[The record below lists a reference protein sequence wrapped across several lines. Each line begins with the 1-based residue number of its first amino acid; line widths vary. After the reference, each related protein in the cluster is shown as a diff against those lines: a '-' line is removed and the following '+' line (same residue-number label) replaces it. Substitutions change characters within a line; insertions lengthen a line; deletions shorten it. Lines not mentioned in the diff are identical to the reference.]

1 MQHLSQTTLSTVEL
15 ELELELKPQYF
26 STGWLPSWRILCAS
40 RPQLNL
46 SFHAIADTLRDGL
59 EVFLKC
65 DEDGGMLLERAG
77 APTAAGQRPQWKSPA
92 CMHAKHYLFGIVR
105 RDGEMQ
111 CRKILRRSDKT
122 LLLEK
127 K

>member
-26 STGWLPSWRILCAS
+26 SKGFLPSWRILCAS
-40 RPQLNL
+40 RRQLNL
-46 SFHAIADTLRDGL
+46 SFRAIADTLRDGL

-65 DEDGGMLLERAG
+65 DEAGGMLLERAG

-92 CMHAKHYLFGIVR
+92 CTHAKHYLFGIVR
-105 RDGEMQ
+105 RDGKMQ
-111 CRKILRRSDKT
+111 
-122 LLLEK
+122 
-127 K
+127 